1 MIMICNGFL
10 SFARDNQLSD
20 QYIYHD
26 EVIKQFF
33 FSFMFGC
40 FLWYQ
45 SIFPS
50 ICKLGLLHHRCTFS
64 LHIMNSI
71 SIVGYQQL
79 LTLFANQQ
87 LLHMAISH
95 VLVLLPNFSQPYY
108 IWGKTV
114 IISI

>member
-45 SIFPS
+45 SPLLNDETWGF
-50 ICKLGLLHHRCTFS
+50 KNHFLGGATH
-64 LHIMNSI
+64 
-71 SIVGYQQL
+71 
-79 LTLFANQQ
+79 
-87 LLHMAISH
+87 
-95 VLVLLPNFSQPYY
+95 
-108 IWGKTV
+108 
-114 IISI
+114 